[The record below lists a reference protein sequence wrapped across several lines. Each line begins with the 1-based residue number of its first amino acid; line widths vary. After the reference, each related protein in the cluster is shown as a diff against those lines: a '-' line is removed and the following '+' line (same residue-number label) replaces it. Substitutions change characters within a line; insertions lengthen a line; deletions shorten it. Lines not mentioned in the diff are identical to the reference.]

1 MDKPHNSING
11 DDTPIAEPRLYDEDD
26 LLMISAL
33 QHILFCPRQCALIH
47 IEQQWTENRYTAEGK
62 IMHERVDEAGRESR
76 GRIRTAFGLP
86 LRSLRL
92 GLSGRADAVEYH
104 RQGDESPGTPFWQP
118 FPVEYKRGKPKKN
131 DSDLVQLCAQ
141 AICLEEMLV
150 CSVREGA
157 IYYGKPRRRMAVI
170 FDDALREETTE
181 AARRLHVLIATGL
194 TPQARYEKKC
204 DSCSLLPLCMPKTTG
219 ARRSVQG
226 YLSKALDLATELA

>member
-1 MDKPHNSING
+1 MDKLLGKAGGSNA
-11 DDTPIAEPRLYDEDD
+11 PIAEPGFYNEDD

-33 QHILFCPRQCALIH
+33 QHLLFCPRQCALIH
-47 IEQQWTENRYTAEGK
+47 IEQQWTENRYTAEGR
-62 IMHERVDEAGRESR
+62 IMHERVDEVGRESR
-76 GRIRTAFGLP
+76 GRIRTVFGLP

-104 RQGDESPGTPFWQP
+104 RQGDDPAEVSFWQP

-131 DSDLVQLCAQ
+131 DSDMVQLCAQ
-141 AICLEEMLV
+141 AICLEEMLS
-150 CSVREGA
+150 CSVPEGA

-170 FDDALREETTE
+170 FDDTLREETRET
-181 AARRLHVLIATGL
+181 ARRLHELLGSGR

-204 DSCSLLPLCMPKTTG
+204 DSCSLLSLCMPKVTG

-226 YLSKALDLATELA
+226 YMAKSLDLVP

>member
-1 MDKPHNSING
+1 MDKLLGTAG
-11 DDTPIAEPRLYDEDD
+11 DSDTPIAEPGLYNEDD

-33 QHILFCPRQCALIH
+33 QHLLFCPRQCALIH

-62 IMHERVDEAGRESR
+62 IMHERVDEVGKESR
-76 GRIRTAFGLP
+76 GQIRTVFGLP

-104 RQGDESPGTPFWQP
+104 RQGDDSALTPFWQP

-141 AICLEEMLV
+141 AICLEEMLA
-150 CSVREGA
+150 CSVPEGA
-157 IYYGKPRRRMAVI
+157 MYYGKPRRRMTVI
-170 FDDALREETTE
+170 FDDTLRKETTD
-181 AARRLHVLIATGL
+181 AARRLHELIESGR

-204 DSCSLLPLCMPKTTG
+204 DSCSLLSLCMPKVTG
-219 ARRSVQG
+219 AHRSVQG
-226 YLSKALDLATELA
+226 YMTRTLDLVDS

>member
-1 MDKPHNSING
+1 MDKHLDANVGCDS
-11 DDTPIAEPRLYDEDD
+11 PITEPPSYTEED

-33 QHILFCPRQCALIH
+33 QHLLFCPRQCALIH
-47 IEQQWTENRYTAEGK
+47 IEQQWTENRYTAEGR
-62 IMHERVDEAGRESR
+62 IMHERVDEVGRESR

-104 RQGDESPGTPFWQP
+104 RQDVDSAASPFWQP

-131 DSDLVQLCAQ
+131 DADLVQLCAQ
-141 AICLEEMLV
+141 AICLEEMHA
-150 CSVREGA
+150 CSVPEGA

-181 AARRLHVLIATGL
+181 AARQLHQLIEGGR

-204 DSCSLLPLCMPKTTG
+204 DSCSLLSLCIPRVTG
-219 ARRSVQG
+219 VRRSV
-226 YLSKALDLATELA
+226 LSYMVKALDQEAQ

>member
-1 MDKPHNSING
+1 MDKLPGQASGG
-11 DDTPIAEPRLYDEDD
+11 DSPIAQPGLYNEDD

-33 QHILFCPRQCALIH
+33 QHLLFCPRQCALIH
-47 IEQQWTENRYTAEGK
+47 IEQQWTENRYTAEGR
-62 IMHERVDEAGRESR
+62 IMHERVDEVGRESR
-76 GRIRTAFGLP
+76 GRIRTVFGLP

-104 RQGDESPGTPFWQP
+104 RKGDDPAIASLWQP

-141 AICLEEMLV
+141 AICLEEMLA
-150 CSVREGA
+150 CSVPEGSM
-157 IYYGKPRRRMAVI
+157 YYGKPRRRMAVI
-170 FDDALREETTE
+170 FDDTLREETTD
-181 AARRLHVLIATGL
+181 AARRLHELIESGR

-204 DSCSLLPLCMPKTTG
+204 DSCSLLSLCMPKVTG

-226 YLSKALDLATELA
+226 YMARALDSVES